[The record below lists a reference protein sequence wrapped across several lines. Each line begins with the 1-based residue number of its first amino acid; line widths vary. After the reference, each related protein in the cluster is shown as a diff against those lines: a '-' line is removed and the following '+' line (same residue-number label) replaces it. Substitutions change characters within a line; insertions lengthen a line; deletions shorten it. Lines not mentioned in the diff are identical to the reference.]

1 MISPNPS
8 KIESRGAGTF
18 SKKFKKYR
26 MDLYQSI
33 SKIPDEPVQALAE
46 ELLDCWHKK
55 RQVFIFGN
63 GGSAGNAIHVANDWL
78 YGISKELGNAIRV
91 NALPANSS
99 VLTCLA
105 NDIGYE
111 DVFSAQ
117 LSVLGKPNDLAI
129 ALSGSGNSPNI
140 ASALKCCKENKIRTY
155 AILGFSGGS
164 ALELADVPI
173 HTPVNDMQISED
185 IQLIICHA
193 IMQWLFENKI

>member
-26 MDLYQSI
+26 TDLYQSI
-33 SKIPDEPVQALAE
+33 SKIPDEPVQTLAE

-63 GGSAGNAIHVANDWL
+63 GGSAGNAIHIANDWL

-140 ASALKCCKENKIRTY
+140 VSALKCCKENKIRTY